1 MRPSRKERGSPLGLD
16 PDDFTRCLDVVS
28 GLTVFAHEF
37 LLKLNKEL
45 EHFAAFGSWL
55 RHTLDELSTVINID
69 DKPAEDPQIDTLR
82 VSEYISCYLKQS
94 SLAAFFRREGFL
106 RLSEYKKK
114 GESVFELYAK
124 SADKEP
130 VPPGFMELA
139 AYLEELCKTVFAKPQ
154 MAMRQQL
161 RVGKPVT
168 VAEREVGRMDVR
180 MVVEGGAPV
189 AYVALCDVEKKANS
203 RECNLSAGFLGLRLP
218 FLSFDNNGCPS

>member
-1 MRPSRKERGSPLGLD
+1 M
-16 PDDFTRCLDVVS
+16 
-28 GLTVFAHEF
+28 FAHEF

-69 DKPAEDPQIDTLR
+69 DKPAEDLQIDTLR

-94 SLAAFFRREGFL
+94 SLGAFFRREGFL
-106 RLSEYKKK
+106 RLSEYKKR

-124 SADKEP
+124 RADKEP
-130 VPPGFMELA
+130 APPGFMELA
-139 AYLEELCKTVFAKPQ
+139 AYLEELCRTVFAKPQ

-168 VAEREVGRMDVR
+168 VAERELGGMDVR
-180 MVVEGGAPV
+180 MVVEGGEPV
-189 AYVALCDVEKKANS
+189 AYVALCDVERRANN
-203 RECNLSAGFLGLRLP
+203 RECNLSLLGFLG
-218 FLSFDNNGCPS
+218 FDYPSWALMIMVAPL